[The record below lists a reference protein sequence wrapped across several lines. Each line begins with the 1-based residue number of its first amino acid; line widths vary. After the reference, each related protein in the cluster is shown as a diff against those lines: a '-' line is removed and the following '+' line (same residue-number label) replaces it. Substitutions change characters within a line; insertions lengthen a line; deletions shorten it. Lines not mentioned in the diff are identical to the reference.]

1 MVSKLTKLQKEAL
14 YLALKKEGALPKK
27 GRGLKL
33 AGQGDYSGMGLDLPG
48 GNGLDLPGGNGLD
61 LPGGNGK
68 KKKTVGNGGY
78 KRHMV
83 KGSQEAKDHM
93 KKLRA
98 MRKKK

>member
-14 YLALKKEGALPKK
+14 YLALKKEGSLPKK

-48 GNGLDLPGGNGLD
+48 GQGLDLPGGQGR
-61 LPGGNGK
+61 

-83 KGSQEAKDHM
+83 KGSQEARDHM

>member
-33 AGQGDYSGMGLDLPG
+33 AGQGDYAGM
-48 GNGLDLPGGNGLD
+48 GLDLPGGNGLD

-83 KGSQEAKDHM
+83 KGSQEARDHM
-93 KKLRA
+93 AKLRA

>member
-33 AGQGDYSGMGLDLPG
+33 AGQGDYLDYAGMGLDLPG
-48 GNGLDLPGGNGLD
+48 GNGLDLPGGQ
-61 LPGGNGK
+61 GK
-68 KKKTVGNGGY
+68 KK

-83 KGSQEAKDHM
+83 KGSEEAKNHM
-93 KKLRA
+93 AKLRA

>member
-1 MVSKLTKLQKEAL
+1 
-14 YLALKKEGALPKK
+14 
-27 GRGLKL
+27 
-33 AGQGDYSGMGLDLPG
+33 MGLDLG
-48 GNGLDLPGGNGLD
+48 GQGLDLGGQV
-61 LPGGNGK
+61 K

-93 KKLRA
+93 SKLRA

>member
-14 YLALKKEGALPKK
+14 YLALKKEGALPNK

-33 AGQGDYSGMGLDLPG
+33 AGQGGDYSGMGLDLG
-48 GNGLDLPGGNGLD
+48 GQGLDLGGQ
-61 LPGGNGK
+61 GK
-68 KKKTVGNGGY
+68 KKKAVGSGGY

-93 KKLRA
+93 AKLRA

>member
-48 GNGLDLPGGNGLD
+48 GNGLDLPGGQ
-61 LPGGNGK
+61 GK
-68 KKKTVGNGGY
+68 KKKSGGNGGY

-83 KGSQEAKDHM
+83 KGSQEARDHM
-93 KKLRA
+93 AKLRA

>member
-14 YLALKKEGALPKK
+14 YLALKKEQALPKK

-48 GNGLDLPGGNGLD
+48 GNGLDLPGGQ
-61 LPGGNGK
+61 GK
-68 KKKTVGNGGY
+68 KKKSGGNGGY

-83 KGSQEAKDHM
+83 KGSEEAKNHM
-93 KKLRA
+93 AKLRA

>member
-48 GNGLDLPGGNGLD
+48 GNGLDLPGGQ
-61 LPGGNGK
+61 GK

-83 KGSQEAKDHM
+83 KGSQEAKDYM
-93 KKLRA
+93 AKLRA

>member
-48 GNGLDLPGGNGLD
+48 GNGLDLPGGNG
-61 LPGGNGK
+61 K

-83 KGSQEAKDHM
+83 KGSQEARDHM
-93 KKLRA
+93 AKLRA

>member
-48 GNGLDLPGGNGLD
+48 GQGLDLPGGQ
-61 LPGGNGK
+61 GK
-68 KKKTVGNGGY
+68 KKKSGGNGGY

-83 KGSQEAKDHM
+83 KGSEEAKNHM
-93 KKLRA
+93 AKLRA

>member
-14 YLALKKEGALPKK
+14 YLALKKEQALPKK

-33 AGQGDYSGMGLDLPG
+33 AGQGGDYSGMGLDLG
-48 GNGLDLPGGNGLD
+48 GQGLDLGGQ
-61 LPGGNGK
+61 GK
-68 KKKTVGNGGY
+68 KKKTTGSGGY

-83 KGSQEAKDHM
+83 KGSQEARDHM
-93 KKLRA
+93 SKLIA

>member
-14 YLALKKEGALPKK
+14 YLALKKEGALPNK

-33 AGQGDYSGMGLDLPG
+33 AGQGGDYSGMGLDLPG
-48 GNGLDLPGGNGLD
+48 GQGLDLGGQ
-61 LPGGNGK
+61 GK
-68 KKKTVGNGGY
+68 KKKTVGCGGY

-93 KKLRA
+93 SKLRA

>member
-48 GNGLDLPGGNGLD
+48 GNGLDLPGGQ
-61 LPGGNGK
+61 GK
-68 KKKTVGNGGY
+68 KKKSGGNGGY

-83 KGSQEAKDHM
+83 KGSEEAKNHM
-93 KKLRA
+93 AKLRA

>member
-33 AGQGDYSGMGLDLPG
+33 AGDYAGM
-48 GNGLDLPGGNGLD
+48 GLDLPGGNGLD

-83 KGSQEAKDHM
+83 KGSQEARDHM
-93 KKLRA
+93 SKLRA

>member
-14 YLALKKEGALPKK
+14 YLALKKEGSLPKK

-48 GNGLDLPGGNGLD
+48 GQGLD

-68 KKKTVGNGGY
+68 KKKSGGMEVT
-78 KRHMV
+78 KDIWS
-83 KGSQEAKDHM
+83 KGQ
-93 KKLRA
+93 KKPKTTWRNSV
-98 MRKKK
+98 R